1 MLCTRGGPVIRALD
15 CCRTLARES
24 WKRAFALIGTTIWRL
39 GGVDVIVRSGF
50 GLMWFWAGNF
60 VLAVGVVLK
69 RMRSV
74 YYRVAVHGRDFRCN
88 IAAGD
93 LVLGRV
99 GGL

>member
-1 MLCTRGGPVIRALD
+1 MLLQKRKLLVGRASAL
-15 CCRTLARES
+15 RLFNVYAA
-24 WKRAFALIGTTIWRL
+24 AF
-39 GGVDVIVRSGF
+39 DVRMHGLRSSTC
-50 GLMWFWAGNF
+50 MTWFLAGNF

-74 YYRVAVHGRDFRCN
+74 YYRVAVHGRDFGCN

-99 GGL
+99 GGP